1 MTTLDL
7 LQEVTF
13 GRINMCS
20 GAFGYGYRCM
30 DHSSYSNQWKT
41 RQVYFFFTLQY
52 RQLTPTPDFFY
63 AAEQAKSST
72 ISGPAPRNIIMM
84 ISDGMGPASVS
95 FSRTFY
101 QYIHG
106 LPYDH
111 EMPLDTVCESVHS
124 GTCVSTKT
132 QLVDM

>member
-1 MTTLDL
+1 MLPST
-7 LQEVTF
+7 V
-13 GRINMCS
+13 GH
-20 GAFGYGYRCM
+20 GYWCM
-30 DHSSYSNQWKT
+30 DYSSYCNKWEI
-41 RQVYFFFTLQY
+41 RQVHFFNVGITDIN
-52 RQLTPTPDFFY
+52 PTPDFFY

-72 ISGPAPRNIIMM
+72 SGPAPRNIIMM

-111 EMPLDTVCESVHS
+111 EMPLDTVCFFS
-124 GTCVSTKT
+124 TACVQHTIVARAFPLKP
-132 QLVDM
+132 DFMDI

>member
-13 GRINMCS
+13 GRINMRS

-52 RQLTPTPDFFY
+52 RQLTPTPDFFM
-63 AAEQAKSST
+63 QQNKQN
-72 ISGPAPRNIIMM
+72 P
-84 ISDGMGPASVS
+84 
-95 FSRTFY
+95 
-101 QYIHG
+101 
-106 LPYDH
+106 LPPVGRH
-111 EMPLDTVCESVHS
+111 HATLS
-124 GTCVSTKT
+124 
-132 QLVDM
+132 